1 MSTCRYCI
9 QVYRYRCVHGTPYIH
24 VVYVMCVCTT
34 LVHTR
39 TTNTKPQNYG
49 CTQLHLQLQKLQ
61 FCLSWLLFVL
71 SCYMYI
77 HFQPRSLVLLYGTQ
91 WCTTVTVKG
100 FLEFFHSSGTGDY
113 SVSNFSQS
121 RGDTA
126 VLPSP
131 IQRTGIDG
139 TGCTDWFVD
148 GGDALKSKCGWHW
161 GVFVRDKDEKWKYV
175 VSQRWIMIWDNCGMP
190 MMEINI
196 GVFWVLNATRN
207 VTRTTTL
214 FTFFQFC
221 EKFEVAR
228 YHTGHGFFKW
238 ECNNFFGWFV
248 WV

>member
-1 MSTCRYCI
+1 MYVCGTQPQPQTTKLRLYN
-9 QVYRYRCVHGTPYIH
+9 VY
-24 VVYVMCVCTT
+24 
-34 LVHTR
+34 
-39 TTNTKPQNYG
+39 
-49 CTQLHLQLQKLQ
+49 TQLHLQLQKLQ

-228 YHTGHGFFKW
+228 YHTGHGFL
-238 ECNNFFGWFV
+238 
-248 WV
+248 